1 MTPNILDKFS
11 THLKNALSDV
21 LQFAIEHEQQK
32 IEARHLLW
40 ALSAQKGSLASD
52 VLHKANLPPDRLKT
66 WIRPP
71 SSRRTSSTR
80 KENHLLELSQD
91 AKSAMEKAI
100 LLAHTFG
107 HSYVGTEHLLSGL
120 LHAQPKDI
128 LTFFEKEHVDLTR
141 LRRQLSLMMR
151 STSRF
156 SQLAH
161 EIPHE
166 TFEEETLL
174 AEDTFPAHDESKTPA
189 LDYFGHDLTD
199 TDHQHL
205 LDPVI
210 GREEEIERVMEILC
224 RRTKNNPLLLGEAG
238 VGKTAIVEGLAKRIA
253 QGRAPDALLGKQLIA
268 LDLSHVV
275 AGTMYRGEFEARLKQ
290 ITEEA
295 KANPQVI
302 LFIDEIHNLVGAGS
316 ATGSMD
322 AASILKPA
330 LARGELR
337 CIGATTPAEYK
348 KSFESDHAL
357 ERRFQIVRV
366 EEPDLARTREILK
379 GIAPSYE
386 QFHRITITPEAI
398 ETSVTLSDRYFPHKH
413 QPDKAIDLL
422 DEASAR
428 AHLQIPASPA
438 AKQRRT
444 LEQKWQEVKKSK
456 KQAVLEERYEDAMML
471 KEEEHHLAD
480 LISALPKQKEE
491 RLGTIAKEDIFRV
504 VSRMTRV
511 PLEDLLGSD
520 LTVQTLAARLGEIIL
535 GQSEAITTITGAL
548 QRAKIG
554 LHDPK
559 RPMASFLFLGPS
571 GVGKTEMAKVIAHQF
586 FQDPKA
592 LIRFDMSEYAEG
604 FTVSKLVGA
613 PAGYVGYRESA
624 TLTDRV
630 KQRPYTVLL
639 FDEIEKAHPDVQN
652 ILLQILEEGELMDA
666 TGRSVSF
673 RQALIILTSNVGLE
687 RFERGGMGFQADE
700 EKANAQLLQDLR
712 QELKERF
719 RPELLNRLDH
729 ICIFR
734 PLAKETLALI
744 VEQQL
749 VQLALRLQGQQIA
762 LTWDKTIPETLAKT
776 CDPSSGA
783 RSIRQA
789 IQTLIEYPIAGL
801 ALQSPRPLSLRARVS
816 RGSIQLSKSV

>member
-1 MTPNILDKFS
+1 MTPDIIDKFS

-21 LQFAIEHEQQK
+21 LQFAVETQQRK

-40 ALSAQKGSLASD
+40 ALSTQKGSLASD
-52 VLHKANLPPDRLKT
+52 MLKKANLPPDRLKL
-66 WIRPP
+66 WITTP
-71 SSRRTSSTR
+71 SARRTSSAR
-80 KENHLLELSQD
+80 KENHLLELSED
-91 AKSAMEKAI
+91 AKRAMEKAI

-120 LHAQPKDI
+120 LQAQPKDV
-128 LTFFEKEHVDLTR
+128 LTFFEKEQVDMMR
-141 LRRQLSLMMR
+141 LRRQLSMIMR

-156 SQLAH
+156 HKLAS
-161 EIPHE
+161 EIPQ
-166 TFEEETLL
+166 ETLEENAML
-174 AEDTFPAHDESKTPA
+174 DVEGTAQKDENQTPA
-189 LDYFGHDLTD
+189 LNYFGRDLTD
-199 TDHQHL
+199 KAEQHL

-238 VGKTAIVEGLAKRIA
+238 VGKTAIVEGLANHIVQTK
-253 QGRAPDALLGKQLIA
+253 APDALLGKHVVT
-268 LDLSHVV
+268 LDLAHVI

-290 ITEEA
+290 IIEEV
-295 KANPQVI
+295 KAHPEVI

-366 EEPDLARTREILK
+366 EEPDLAHTKKILK

-386 QFHRITITPEAI
+386 EFHRVIITPEAI
-398 ETSVTLSDRYFPHKH
+398 ETSATLSDRYFPQKH

-428 AHLQIPASPA
+428 AHLQTPSSPA
-438 AKQRRT
+438 LRQRRQ
-444 LEQKWQEVKKSK
+444 LEQEWQEIKKAK
-456 KQAVLEERYEDAMML
+456 KQAVLEERYEDATMI
-471 KEEEHHLAD
+471 KEEEDDLAFA
-480 LISALPKQKEE
+480 ISQLPAPSKEQ
-491 RLGTIAKEDIFRV
+491 LGKISKEDIFRV
-504 VSRMTRV
+504 VSRMTRI
-511 PLEDLLGSD
+511 PLADLLGSD
-520 LTVQTLAARLGEIIL
+520 TTAQTLSTRLSEIIL
-535 GQSEAITTITGAL
+535 GQSEVISTISGAL
-548 QRAKIG
+548 QRAKMG
-554 LHDPK
+554 LQDPR
-559 RPMASFLFLGPS
+559 RPLASFLFLGPS
-571 GVGKTEMAKVIAHQF
+571 GVGKTAMAKAVAHHY

-592 LIRFDMSEYAEG
+592 IARFDMSEYAEG
-604 FTVSKLVGA
+604 FTVSKLVGS

-624 TLTDRV
+624 ALTDRI
-630 KQRPYTVLL
+630 KQRPHTVLL
-639 FDEIEKAHPDVQN
+639 FDEIEKAHRDVQN

-673 RQALIILTSNVGLE
+673 RQTLVILTSNIGLE
-687 RFERGGMGFQADE
+687 RFEQGSMGFQSDARGAETKLAED
-700 EKANAQLLQDLR
+700 LQ
-712 QELKERF
+712 QELKDRL

-729 ICIFR
+729 VCIFR
-734 PLAKETLALI
+734 PLAPHTLKQI
-744 VEQQL
+744 VDQQL
-749 VQLALRLQGQQIA
+749 TELARRLKDQHIS
-762 LTWDKTIPETLAKT
+762 LTWDKNVADVLIKT

-783 RSIRQA
+783 RAIRQA
-789 IQTLIEYPIAGL
+789 VQTKVEYPIAEM
-801 ALQSPRPLSLRARVS
+801 ALQSPRPLCLKAKVT
-816 RGSIQLSKSV
+816 RGSIVLTKSS